1 MQNNF
6 NGNEFNN
13 VQSDLSTFKQ
23 ENKQENKTIR
33 VRRMNERAR
42 NLSKERK
49 IFLLRL
55 LHHKIR
61 AVQIMVF

>member
-61 AVQIMVF
+61 AVQIMAF